1 MKRSN
6 RLVSTI
12 LKLTQM
18 LSKRQRNNLMNL
30 NNVFNQ
36 LLYKMENLYQRI
48 LHQSITKQINM
59 QSTKVLLKYI
69 NQTYKQ
75 SQQQKPVYQNQI
87 FLWGR
92 VQQLIPQLIYKN
104 TNHRKNNI
112 YPKLKD
118 SQLQLITKKQTL
130 FTNQDLKSKLINVT
144 SVHKPIKDN
153 LNKQMQLK

>member
-12 LKLTQM
+12 LKLIRM

-30 NNVFNQ
+30 SNVFNQ

-75 SQQQKPVYQNQI
+75 SQQQRPVYQNQI

-112 YPKLKD
+112 HPKLKD

-130 FTNQDLKSKLINVT
+130 FTNQDLKSKLITVT

>member
-30 NNVFNQ
+30 SNVFNQ

-130 FTNQDLKSKLINVT
+130 FTNQDLKSKLITVT